1 MDELFIHIILV
12 PFQTRVVDIM
22 GQLLEGDN
30 DPDLSEKELKDIGLL
45 LMRHAMANS
54 QMSLAAAIL
63 SRYLFRSKWIS
74 FVSDKLTRFPDILS
88 GDFAQ
93 FQNKDSLTL
102 LFYTGMV
109 SALLFFCESVNQQF
123 RTLNFCGDCDGCLL

>member
-63 SRYLFRSKWIS
+63 SRFLFHKK
-74 FVSDKLTRFPDILS
+74 V
-88 GDFAQ
+88 
-93 FQNKDSLTL
+93 N
-102 LFYTGMV
+102 
-109 SALLFFCESVNQQF
+109 FFCQ
-123 RTLNFCGDCDGCLL
+123 R